1 MATERPGKPRSNSL
15 SRLQGAAT
23 KPGKRSME
31 PGSEEYNAGLQ
42 AMGLKKGITP
52 SGSVSNLQKMVQPNP
67 LRNTEAPNVKVV
79 NDY

>member
-1 MATERPGKPRSNSL
+1 
-15 SRLQGAAT
+15 
-23 KPGKRSME
+23 ME

-67 LRNTEAPNVKVV
+67 LRNTEALNVKVV